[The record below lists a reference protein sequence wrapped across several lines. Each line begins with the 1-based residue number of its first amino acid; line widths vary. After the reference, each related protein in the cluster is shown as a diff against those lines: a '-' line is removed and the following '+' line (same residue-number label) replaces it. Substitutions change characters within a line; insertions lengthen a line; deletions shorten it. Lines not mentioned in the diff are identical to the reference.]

1 MGVKQ
6 NASSSRLGE
15 YRRKRAFDETPEPGA
30 EPEAGPESAAQT
42 KAKPEPDGDAGVA
55 EARFVVH
62 EHHARS
68 LHWDLRLERDGAL
81 VSWAIPKGI
90 PPDPKSNRLAV
101 HVEDHPLSYIDF
113 AGEIPV
119 GSYGAG
125 EVRIWDAGTYE
136 THKFRNDEVIVT
148 FHGKRLRGKYVLFQ
162 TKGKNW
168 MIHRMDPP
176 QSERE
181 AMPERLVPML
191 AKLSSL
197 PANDEDYGYEIKWD
211 GIRALAFV
219 QGGRMRLENRNGR
232 DVSKQYPE
240 LRALGE
246 ELGSREAILDG
257 EIVAL
262 DEHGRPSF
270 ARLQQRMHVSSPS
283 AVRRLASAAPVSYM
297 IFDLLYLDGRGT
309 MGLPY
314 RERRVSLEELDL
326 RGPAWQT
333 PAYHAGE
340 GRELL
345 AAAAEQHLEG
355 VLAKRLDSRYL
366 PGKRSGEWLKIKN
379 VNRQELVIG
388 GWLPG
393 KGSRAGRIGALLM
406 GYYEPDGPARDHR
419 DRKGGPDRRPQVLRY
434 AGRVGTGFKERDLE
448 LLGRELQERS
458 RDSSP
463 FTGTQPPRGAR
474 FVEPQL
480 VAEIEFAHWTDDRI
494 LRHSAYKGLRDDKP
508 ASAVVREQEQPADP
522 SPVSAGEGALDER
535 EIVEGRTIVD
545 GRETVD
551 EKAILE
557 IPAFRALIDAGRR
570 VSGGVEIEVEG
581 RTLKLTNLEKVL
593 YPTSGFTKGDLIGYY
608 AQVAP
613 VLLAHLHDRP
623 LTLKRYPNGVREQY
637 FYEKQSP
644 RHRPDWVATTTIYS
658 EHSKREIHYIL
669 CQDLP
674 TLLWLAN
681 LAAIELHPS
690 LSRAQAI
697 ARPTTL
703 AFDLDPGA
711 PANIVECCEVAL
723 ELREM
728 FDQLGLS
735 SFAKTSGSKGLQV
748 YVPLGGEDDLTYEQT
763 KPFAHA
769 VADLF
774 ERRRPELVVSQM
786 AKKLR
791 PGKVLIDWSQNDEH
805 KTTVSVYSLRAK
817 ERPTVSTPLDWEE
830 VQSCRERG
838 EEDLLVFDAQHVL
851 ERVAKHGDRFAE
863 VLSLR
868 QALPAL

>member
-1 MGVKQ
+1 MNVKQ
-6 NASSSRLGE
+6 KASSARLGE
-15 YRRKRAFDETPEPGA
+15 YRRKRAFDETPEPAPGA
-30 EPEAGPESAAQT
+30 
-42 KAKPEPDGDAGVA
+42 DGDAGVA

-68 LHWDLRLERDGAL
+68 LHWDLRLEHDGVL

-148 FHGKRLRGKYVLFQ
+148 FHGERLRGKYVLFQ
-162 TKGKNW
+162 TDGKNW

-176 QSERE
+176 ESERE
-181 AMPERLVPML
+181 AMPQKLVPML
-191 AKLSSL
+191 AKLSGL

-219 QGGRMRLENRNGR
+219 QGGRIRLENRNGR

-240 LRALGE
+240 LRALGDQ
-246 ELGSREAILDG
+246 LGSREAILDG

-262 DEHGRPSF
+262 DEQGRPSF

-314 RERRVSLEELDL
+314 RERRASLEELDL

-355 VLAKRLDSRYL
+355 VLAKRLDSSYL

-393 KGSRAGRIGALLM
+393 KGSRTGRIGALLM
-406 GYYEPDGPARDHR
+406 GYYEPDGPARDHG

-458 RDSSP
+458 RDTSP
-463 FTGTQPPRGAR
+463 FAGTQPPRGAR

-508 ASAVVREQEQPADP
+508 ASAVVREQAQPVEDFLASSQAEATDG
-522 SPVSAGEGALDER
+522 GEA
-535 EIVEGRTIVD
+535 VD
-545 GRETVD
+545 V
-551 EKAILE
+551 
-557 IPAFRALIDAGRR
+557 RALIDAGRR
-570 VSGGVEIEVEG
+570 VSGGVEIEIEG
-581 RTLKLTNLEKVL
+581 RTLKLTNPEKVL
-593 YPTSGFTKGDLIGYY
+593 YPKSGFTKGELIGYY

-623 LTLKRYPNGVREQY
+623 LTLKRYPNGVREKY

-644 RHRPDWVATTTIYS
+644 RHRPDWVQTTTIYS
-658 EHSKREIHYIL
+658 EHSKREIHYVL

-674 TLLWLAN
+674 TLVWLAN

-690 LSRAQAI
+690 LSRAQAL

-703 AFDLDPGA
+703 AFDLDPGP
-711 PANIVECCEVAL
+711 PASIVECCEVAL

-728 FDQLGLS
+728 FEELGLS

-748 YVPLGGEDDLTYEQT
+748 YVPLGGEDDLTYERT

-774 ERRRPELVVSQM
+774 EHRRPELVVSQM

-791 PGKVLIDWSQNDEH
+791 AGKVLIDWSQNDEH

-838 EEDLLVFDAQHVL
+838 EEDLLVFDAQQVL
-851 ERVAKHGDRFAE
+851 ERVTKHGDRFAE

-868 QALPAL
+868 QALPEM

>member
-1 MGVKQ
+1 MSVKQ
-6 NASSSRLGE
+6 RASSARLGE
-15 YRRKRAFDETPEPGA
+15 YRRKRAFDQTPEPGPEPEIEA
-30 EPEAGPESAAQT
+30 ETEPGPEAKAAARTKIKPEAG
-42 KAKPEPDGDAGVA
+42 GDAGVA

-68 LHWDLRLERDGAL
+68 LHWDLRLERDGVL

-113 AGEIPV
+113 VGEIPK

-136 THKFRNDEVIVT
+136 ADKFRKDEVIVT
-148 FHGKRLRGKYVLFQ
+148 FHGERLRGKYVLFQ
-162 TKGKNW
+162 TDGKNW

-176 QSERE
+176 ESERE
-181 AMPERLVPML
+181 AMPEGLVPML
-191 AKLSSL
+191 AKLSGL
-197 PANDEDYGYEIKWD
+197 PAREADYGYEVKWD

-246 ELGSREAILDG
+246 ALGSREAILDG

-262 DEHGRPSF
+262 DEQGRPSF
-270 ARLQQRMHVSSPS
+270 ERLQQRMHLSSDS
-283 AVRRLASAAPVSYM
+283 AVRRLASEAPVSYM

-309 MGLPY
+309 MELPY
-314 RERRVSLEELDL
+314 AQRRALLDELEL

-333 PAYHAGE
+333 PAYQSGE
-340 GRELL
+340 GRALL
-345 AAAAEQHLEG
+345 AAAAEQQLEG
-355 VLAKRLDSRYL
+355 VLAKRLDSRYV

-388 GWLPG
+388 GWLAG

-406 GYYEPDGPARDHR
+406 GYYEADKDGRET
-419 DRKGGPDRRPQVLRY
+419 LRY

-448 LLGRELQERS
+448 LLGRELQKRS
-458 RDSSP
+458 RESSP
-463 FTGTQPPRGAR
+463 FTGTQPPRGAK
-474 FVEPQL
+474 FVEPEL

-508 ASAVVREQEQPADP
+508 ATAVVREQAPPADP
-522 SPVSAGEGALDER
+522 SPASAGDGAVDASAGDEAVGGN
-535 EIVEGRTIVD
+535 EATGGSEATGGNEAVD
-545 GRETVD
+545 V
-551 EKAILE
+551 
-557 IPAFRALIDAGRR
+557 RALIDSGRQ
-570 VSGGVEIEVEG
+570 VAGGVEIELEG

-593 YPTSGFTKGDLIGYY
+593 YPKSGFTKGELIGYY

-623 LTLKRYPNGVREQY
+623 LTLKRYPNGVQEKY

-644 RHRPDWVATTTIYS
+644 RHRPDWVQTTTIYS
-658 EHSKREIHYIL
+658 EHSKREIHYVL

-674 TLLWLAN
+674 TLVWLAN

-690 LSRAQAI
+690 LSRAQEI
-697 ARPTTL
+697 TRPTTL
-703 AFDLDPGA
+703 AFDLDPGS
-711 PANIVECCEVAL
+711 PASIVECCEVAL

-728 FDQLGLS
+728 FNELGLS

-748 YVPLGGEDDLTYEQT
+748 YVPLGDEKLGDENDLTYEQT

-774 ERRRPELVVSQM
+774 ERRRPELIVSQM

-791 PGKVLIDWSQNDEH
+791 AGKVLIDWSQNDEH

-817 ERPTVSTPLDWEE
+817 EHPTVSTPLDWEE
-830 VQSCRERG
+830 VQRCREEG
-838 EEDLLVFDAQHVL
+838 DEGLLVFDAGQVL
-851 ERVAKHGDRFAE
+851 ERVAERGDLFAE

-868 QALPAL
+868 QALPEL

>member
-1 MGVKQ
+1 MSVREE
-6 NASSSRLGE
+6 SPHLDE
-15 YRRKRAFDETPEPGA
+15 YRRKRAFEQTPEPG
-30 EPEAGPESAAQT
+30 PEAEVEAE
-42 KAKPEPDGDAGVA
+42 AKPEADGDARA
-55 EARFVVH
+55 AQARFVVH

-68 LHWDLRLERDGAL
+68 LHWDLRLERDGVL
-81 VSWAIPKGI
+81 VSWAVPKGI
-90 PPDPKSNRLAV
+90 PPEQKSNRLAV

-113 AGEIPV
+113 AGEIPK

-136 THKFRNDEVIVT
+136 THKFRKDEVIVT
-148 FHGKRLRGKYVLFQ
+148 FHGERLRGKYVLFQ
-162 TKGKNW
+162 TSAKNW

-176 QSERE
+176 EPERE
-181 AMPERLVPML
+181 AMPQGLVPML
-191 AKLSSL
+191 AKLSGL
-197 PANDEDYGYEIKWD
+197 PAREADYGYEVKWD
-211 GIRALAFV
+211 GIRSLAFV
-219 QGGRMRLENRNGR
+219 QGGRIRLENRNGR

-246 ELGSREAILDG
+246 QLGSREAVLDG

-262 DEHGRPSF
+262 DEQGRPSF
-270 ARLQQRMHVSSPS
+270 ERLQQRMHLSSPS
-283 AVRRLASAAPVSYM
+283 AVRRLASEAPVSYM
-297 IFDLLYLDGRGT
+297 IFDLLYLDGRDT

-314 RERRVSLEELDL
+314 RQRRALLDELEL

-340 GRELL
+340 GRALL
-345 AAAAEQHLEG
+345 AAAAEQQLEG
-355 VLAKRLDSRYL
+355 ILAKHLDSRYL
-366 PGKRSGEWLKIKN
+366 PGKRGGEWLKIKN

-393 KGSRAGRIGALLM
+393 KGSRAGKLGALLM
-406 GYYEPDGPARDHR
+406 GYYEPGEDG
-419 DRKGGPDRRPQVLRY
+419 QEVLRY

-448 LLGRELQERS
+448 LLGRELQARS

-474 FVEPQL
+474 FVEPEL
-480 VAEIEFAHWTDDRI
+480 VAEIEFAQWTRERI
-494 LRHSAYKGLRDDKP
+494 LRHSSYKGLRDDKP
-508 ASAVVREQEQPADP
+508 ASAVVREQVLSAEG
-522 SPVSAGEGALDER
+522 SLTSSVSDATDGNEAADER
-535 EIVEGRTIVD
+535 D
-545 GRETVD
+545 GTDGNEAPAGKAIVD
-551 EKAILE
+551 EKAILDG
-557 IPAFRALIDAGRR
+557 PAFQALIDAGRR
-570 VSGGVEIEVEG
+570 VSGGVEVEVEG
-581 RTLKLTNLEKVL
+581 RILKLTNLEKVL
-593 YPTSGFTKGDLIGYY
+593 YPKTGVTKTGGRKRGFTKGDLIGYY

-623 LTLKRYPNGVREQY
+623 LTLKRYPNGVREKY

-644 RHRPDWVATTTIYS
+644 RHRPDWVQTTTIYS
-658 EHSKREIHYIL
+658 EHSKREIHYVL

-690 LSRAQAI
+690 LSRAAAI

-703 AFDLDPGA
+703 AFDLDPGP
-711 PANIVECCEVAL
+711 PASIVECCEVAL
-723 ELREM
+723 ELRDM
-728 FDQLGLS
+728 FAELGLS

-748 YVPLGGEDDLTYEQT
+748 YVPLGDANDLTYEQT

-791 PGKVLIDWSQNDEH
+791 AGKVLIDWSQNDEH

-817 ERPTVSTPLDWEE
+817 EHPTVSTPLDWEE
-830 VQSCRERG
+830 VQRCREERD
-838 EEDLLVFDAQHVL
+838 EDLLVFDAGQML
-851 ERVAKHGDRFAE
+851 ERVAERGDLFAE